1 MATGAGE
8 PLVGTRADA
17 VDTLAVA
24 EVAKRIDRTQQYRVI
39 IGHCGDP
46 EAGQALLQAFTALV
60 PCVQAWCVESGPAIG
75 AHAGPGALVISYQP
89 VIPES
94 V

>member
-1 MATGAGE
+1 
-8 PLVGTRADA
+8 
-17 VDTLAVA
+17 
-24 EVAKRIDRTQQYRVI
+24 
-39 IGHCGDP
+39 
-46 EAGQALLQAFTALV
+46 V